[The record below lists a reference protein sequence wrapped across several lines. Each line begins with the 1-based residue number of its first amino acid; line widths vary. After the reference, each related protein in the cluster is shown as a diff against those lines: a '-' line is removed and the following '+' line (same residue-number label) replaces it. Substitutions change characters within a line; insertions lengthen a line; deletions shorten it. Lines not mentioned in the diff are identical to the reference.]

1 MDKIRAKKDERMID
15 YFIIEIKRQCEY
27 VQISLN
33 YLDNSIKN
41 RLPAE
46 YTFYNLHNLFNNLGN
61 ISKLLYPKS
70 GYRTRGKELRELL
83 NIKKDTQFD
92 FDKDRNVLRKYRNI
106 MEHYDEY
113 FEDWYKKGDN
123 SIVIDGNVGPINMV
137 KIEGIETKYLRHFI
151 PSEYKFIFLD
161 DEYDLKPVIRETQDI
176 YNRII
181 QIEGD
186 KVAITR

>member
-15 YFIIEIKRQCEY
+15 YFIIEIKKQCEY

-41 RLPAE
+41 CLPAE
-46 YTFYNLHNLFNNLGN
+46 YTFYCLHNLFNNLGN
-61 ISKLLYPKS
+61 ISKILYPKS
-70 GYRTRGKELRELL
+70 GYRARGKELRELL

-92 FDKDRNVLRKYRNI
+92 FDKDRNALRKYRNI

-123 SIVIDGNVGPINMV
+123 SIIIDGNVGPINMV
-137 KIEGIETKYLRHFI
+137 KIEGIKTKYLRHFS
-151 PSEYKFIFLD
+151 PNEYKFIFLD
-161 DEYDLKPVIRETQDI
+161 DEYDLKPVIRETKDI